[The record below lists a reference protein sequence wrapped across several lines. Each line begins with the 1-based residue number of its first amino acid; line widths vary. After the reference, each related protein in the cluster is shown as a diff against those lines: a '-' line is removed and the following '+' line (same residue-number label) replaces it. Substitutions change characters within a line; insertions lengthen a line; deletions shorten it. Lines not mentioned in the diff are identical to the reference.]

1 MWLSIGSSQLQRL
14 RQQREGPAG
23 GKAGP
28 AVIPSALLGPALWG
42 GSRPTPGTRR
52 ALRVPGCS
60 ARRGGLREH
69 YRSHSAPRR
78 PVAPL
83 GEAGSYLNLGSE
95 ENGGER
101 LSVGET
107 GTELRLGFFP
117 RWVGFGGRE
126 GATSR
131 GRRVLLLV
139 PLLPAPGWDRAGE
152 GGLPLAGER
161 AARGW
166 LWGAALLPHPL
177 PGMEVSPWGE
187 EDGACSRAVWGSD
200 PRAGAERIPKAA
212 RECLCFFAT
221 IVTSAL
227 RVVLRHSWSSG
238 RRLLGWAGAFPY
250 RCAMRNWLRWVW
262 VEVPRITRRDALD
275 SRDLCWE
282 VYDPLL
288 LSLGRRCVWVQ
299 YLWPHLPFIWVC
311 LRQRRFQRPCYL
323 HSASDHPVAWVSFR
337 CDFSCLK

>member
-107 GTELRLGFFP
+107 GTELRLGSFP

-126 GATSR
+126 QRVEGGEFCFSFLCSQRRGGTGLGKAGCPSPGKEQLGAGSEGRLSSLTPSPAWR
-131 GRRVLLLV
+131 CLPEGRRTGRAAGLCEGAI
-139 PLLPAPGWDRAGE
+139 PAPG
-152 GGLPLAGER
+152 L
-161 AARGW
+161 RG
-166 LWGAALLPHPL
+166 
-177 PGMEVSPWGE
+177 
-187 EDGACSRAVWGSD
+187 
-200 PRAGAERIPKAA
+200 
-212 RECLCFFAT
+212 
-221 IVTSAL
+221 
-227 RVVLRHSWSSG
+227 
-238 RRLLGWAGAFPY
+238 FP
-250 RCAMRNWLRWVW
+250 
-262 VEVPRITRRDALD
+262 
-275 SRDLCWE
+275 
-282 VYDPLL
+282 
-288 LSLGRRCVWVQ
+288 
-299 YLWPHLPFIWVC
+299 
-311 LRQRRFQRPCYL
+311 RQRANAF
-323 HSASDHPVAWVSFR
+323 ASLQP
-337 CDFSCLK
+337 L

>member
-1 MWLSIGSSQLQRL
+1 MQRAEGRAPWALQ
-14 RQQREGPAG
+14 
-23 GKAGP
+23 
-28 AVIPSALLGPALWG
+28 IPQCSAPPG
-42 GSRPTPGTRR
+42 GS
-52 ALRVPGCS
+52 A
-60 ARRGGLREH
+60 RGGWFLFKSRQRGKWRRE
-69 YRSHSAPRR
+69 
-78 PVAPL
+78 V
-83 GEAGSYLNLGSE
+83 EC
-95 ENGGER
+95 GGDGHGAASWL
-101 LSVGET
+101 LSQVSGV
-107 GTELRLGFFP
+107 
-117 RWVGFGGRE
+117 WRE

-212 RECLCFFAT
+212 RECLYLFAT

-250 RCAMRNWLRWVW
+250 RCAKCNWLRWVW
-262 VEVPRITRRDALD
+262 VEVPRITWRDALD